1 MDDNFFSLSVFSS
14 ILSRLFIDLS
24 EIKLLIN
31 NYCIKEKADEKE
43 DIFFQLFFPFLRS
56 RGFFLSLALAIS
68 REKGKLLRS
77 KRNPFIPDIFNR
89 ADIKNVYDTESRREV
104 TAQVIQQAR
113 QYFLLSR
120 PNRYLL
126 CTCIYSR
133 IPFLFFFVT
142 LLFKSLNM
150 KNLE

>member
-1 MDDNFFSLSVFSS
+1 MIIFSLSLFSNLYSRDCLS
-14 ILSRLFIDLS
+14 ISP
-24 EIKLLIN
+24 KL
-31 NYCIKEKADEKE
+31 YCIKEKADEEE
-43 DIFFQLFFPFLRS
+43 DIFFFFQLFFPFLRS

-104 TAQVIQQAR
+104 TTQVIQRAR
-113 QYFLLSR
+113 QYLLLSR
-120 PNRYLL
+120 PSRYLL
-126 CTCIYSR
+126 CTCIYPR

-142 LLFKSLNM
+142 FKSCL
-150 KNLE
+150 KV

>member
-31 NYCIKEKADEKE
+31 NYCIKEKADEEE

-113 QYFLLSR
+113 QYLLLSR
-120 PNRYLL
+120 PNRYFARAF
-126 CTCIYSR
+126 IR
-133 IPFLFFFVT
+133 EFLFFFCYIVV
-142 LLFKSLNM
+142 
-150 KNLE
+150 

>member
-31 NYCIKEKADEKE
+31 NYCIKEKARRKTF
-43 DIFFQLFFPFLRS
+43 FFQLFFPFLRS